1 MDPKLLKT
9 LLDKKVADKAAT
21 ETARLAGVAALKAE
35 TISKQREGQQALA
48 TVVVPYFDEIL
59 GAIGPAGFQFSR
71 VQSSDSSDI
80 LPLGV
85 RFAVGG
91 SVEHE
96 ISVASSKVWIR
107 KVGSKSDGVSTV
119 FVFPSF
125 EEPYIGEP
133 QDLTREKIGKLLELV
148 IEHA

>member
-21 ETARLAGVAALKAE
+21 RDARLAGVAALKAE
-35 TISKQREGQQALA
+35 TISKQREGQQAIA

-59 GAIGPAGFQFSR
+59 QTMGPAGFQFSQ
-71 VQSSDSSDI
+71 VPSSDPIDI

-91 SVEHE
+91 SVEFE
-96 ISVASSKVWIR
+96 ISVASSKVWIK
-107 KVGSKSDGVSTV
+107 KVGSKSDGVGTA
-119 FVFPSF
+119 FVYPGA
-125 EEPYIGEP
+125 EEPHIGEP
-133 QDLTREKIGKLLELV
+133 QDLTRDKIGKLLELV
-148 IEHA
+148 IEQA

>member
-35 TISKQREGQQALA
+35 TVSKQREGQQAIA

-59 GAIGPAGFQFSR
+59 QAIGPAGFHFSQ
-71 VQSSDSSDI
+71 VPSSDPIDI

-85 RFAVGG
+85 RFAVGD
-91 SVEHE
+91 SVEFE
-96 ISVASSKVWIR
+96 ISVASSKVWIK
-107 KVGSKSDGVSTV
+107 KVGSKLDGVGTS
-119 FVFPSF
+119 FVYPGT
-125 EEPYIGEP
+125 EEPHIGEP
-133 QDLTREKIGKLLELV
+133 QDLTREKVGKLLELV
-148 IEHA
+148 IEQA